1 MRMVRTPSG
10 TVGLYGVIAYSVT
23 QRTREIGIRLA
34 LGAEVRQVRAM
45 VVRQGM
51 LLAAGGVGLAIA
63 GAFGLSRVAAGLLH
77 GIAGADALHVL
88 GQLNAA
94 AVEHRGVQFAI
105 TPAAMLAPRR
115 SVLSRVSRWVAVTS
129 LLVGAA
135 ACTSSTSTVTSPT
148 SARCQVELAAS
159 PATLDASGGT
169 GQIAIR
175 VNRECTWDARSES
188 AWITLA
194 ASTSGQGEANLGYS
208 AAANSQ
214 VTTRRGSVV
223 VNDSRIDIAQA
234 GAPCRFELSAASSSI
249 AATGGA
255 LSVTVSAPATCV
267 WTAVSQVDWLRIES
281 AREGI
286 GQGTVTLAVSANPGV
301 TRQGTVVI
309 AEQSY
314 TVSQAAAAPAGC
326 QLTVTP
332 PAESFATSG
341 GEGTLQVSASG
352 ANCTWSAMSNAAWIS
367 IIAEGGSGNGAVRYA
382 VAANG
387 GAARTGTISVAGA
400 AVTVTQE
407 GTATVGCEF
416 TVSPGAA
423 TFAANGGDG
432 TVQVTASG
440 GSCAWTAVSNVP
452 WISVTSSG
460 GGGSGNLRYTVAANS
475 GAARTGTLTVAG
487 TTVTVTQPANPACQF
502 TVSPQ
507 SDTFPTAGGDGAVR
521 IDASA
526 GSCAWTAAS
535 AVPWIAVASA
545 SGSGGANLRYTV
557 AANTGAARTG
567 TLTVAGT
574 TVTVTQA
581 AAPVCQLTV
590 SPLSASFPTAGGDGT
605 LRIDASAGNCAWT
618 AASSVPWIT
627 LATGS
632 GSGGANLP
640 YTVAANT
647 GAARTGTLTVAG
659 ASVTVSQAA
668 TPPAELIELRGE
680 LSGLAGQC
688 PNLTFTLQGTLVLTN
703 AQTVFDERC
712 DRIRNRRNYIVSGL
726 VQADGRVLAVRVR
739 EE

>member
-1 MRMVRTPSG
+1 M
-10 TVGLYGVIAYSVT
+10 
-23 QRTREIGIRLA
+23 
-34 LGAEVRQVRAM
+34 
-45 VVRQGM
+45 
-51 LLAAGGVGLAIA
+51 
-63 GAFGLSRVAAGLLH
+63 
-77 GIAGADALHVL
+77 
-88 GQLNAA
+88 
-94 AVEHRGVQFAI
+94 
-105 TPAAMLAPRR
+105 
-115 SVLSRVSRWVAVTS
+115 
-129 LLVGAA
+129 
-135 ACTSSTSTVTSPT
+135 
-148 SARCQVELAAS
+148 
-159 PATLDASGGT
+159 
-169 GQIAIR
+169 
-175 VNRECTWDARSES
+175 
-188 AWITLA
+188 
-194 ASTSGQGEANLGYS
+194 
-208 AAANSQ
+208 
-214 VTTRRGSVV
+214 
-223 VNDSRIDIAQA
+223 
-234 GAPCRFELSAASSSI
+234 
-249 AATGGA
+249 
-255 LSVTVSAPATCV
+255 
-267 WTAVSQVDWLRIES
+267 
-281 AREGI
+281 
-286 GQGTVTLAVSANPGV
+286 
-301 TRQGTVVI
+301 
-309 AEQSY
+309 
-314 TVSQAAAAPAGC
+314 
-326 QLTVTP
+326 
-332 PAESFATSG
+332 
-341 GEGTLQVSASG
+341 
-352 ANCTWSAMSNAAWIS
+352 
-367 IIAEGGSGNGAVRYA
+367 
-382 VAANG
+382 
-387 GAARTGTISVAGA
+387 
-400 AVTVTQE
+400 TVTQA
-407 GTATVGCEF
+407 GTAAVDCEF

-712 DRIRNRRNYIVSGL
+712 DRIRNRGHYTVSGL

-739 EE
+739 EDR